1 MAERTYVKGHTGILS
16 VKDATTYKPLV
27 CLTSTSVDRSVN
39 TSEMVNYC
47 TQGETIT
54 QIDSISRSVSFD
66 AIIVDETDLGG
77 GSGYNDLVAIMES
90 KESHTFKIEGR
101 DGDQYFT
108 AIVTSLSDTF
118 PGDGN
123 ATFSGTLTV
132 HGEFSA
138 TEPGATGATGA
149 TGD

>member
-1 MAERTYVKGHTGILS
+1 MAEKKYVKGHTGILS
-16 VKDATTYKPLV
+16 VKDASTYKPLV

-77 GSGYNDLVAIMES
+77 GSGYNDLVAIMET
-90 KESHTFKIEGR
+90 KKSHTFKIEGR

-108 AIVTSLSDTF
+108 AIITSLSDTF

-123 ATFSGTLTV
+123 ATFSGTMTV
-132 HGEFSA
+132 QGEFSA
-138 TEPGATGATGA
+138 TEPGATGATGS
-149 TGD
+149 

>member
-1 MAERTYVKGHTGILS
+1 MAERIYVKGHTGILS
-16 VKDATTYKPLV
+16 VKDASTYKPLV

-77 GSGYNDLVAIMES
+77 GSGYNDLVAIMET
-90 KESHTFKIEGR
+90 KKSHTFKIEGR
-101 DGDQYFT
+101 DGEQYFK
-108 AIVTSLSDTF
+108 AIITSLSDTF

-123 ATFSGTLTV
+123 ATFSGTMIV
-132 HGEFSA
+132 QGEFSA
-138 TEPGATGATGA
+138 TDPDA
-149 TGD
+149 

>member
-16 VKDATTYKPLV
+16 VKDASTYKPLV

-77 GSGYNDLVAIMES
+77 GSGYNDLVAIMET
-90 KESHTFKIEGR
+90 KKSHTFKIEGR

-108 AIVTSLSDTF
+108 AIITSLSDTF

-123 ATFSGTLTV
+123 ATFSGTMTV
-132 HGEFSA
+132 QGEF
-138 TEPGATGATGA
+138 EKPHLQNRG
-149 TGD
+149 

>member
-1 MAERTYVKGHTGILS
+1 MAERIYVKGHTGILS
-16 VKDATTYKPLV
+16 VKDASTYKPLV

-77 GSGYNDLVAIMES
+77 GSGYNDLVAIMET
-90 KESHTFKIEGR
+90 KKSHTFKIEGR
-101 DGDQYFT
+101 DGEQYFK
-108 AIVTSLSDTF
+108 AIITSLSDTF

-123 ATFSGTLTV
+123 ATFSGTMTV
-132 HGEFSA
+132 QGEFSA
-138 TEPGATGATGA
+138 TEPTE
-149 TGD
+149 

>member
-1 MAERTYVKGHTGILS
+1 MAERKYVKGHTGILS
-16 VKDATTYKPLV
+16 VKDASTYKPLV

-132 HGEFSA
+132 HGEFSG